1 MTERVLDTA
10 PNNPARQ
17 AIVDLK
23 TTGMPDLFRL
33 ISKASSNEMGFMRST
48 KAFDTGDGVVLQVST
63 LHKGVPAESVAFV
76 PGVRV
81 EEGPDLD
88 TPYVLVN
95 SATGNPV
102 NGHLPLEERVAVVE
116 PDNDEDEGDAPIRA
130 ASRRLVLKVRNTQEL
145 SMHQEQIEA
154 ALRER
159 ECVVAVSE
167 LPHTAFVWN
176 GSVER
181 YEAISAHARSLYGSD
196 VHVARSVGAGGSK
209 GGGDLLINR
218 GVVRVRLGE
227 VVILHPYYVDV
238 CDEHHYVNYFYL
250 HYPHNAIS
258 ELVAEN
264 ARTESSMGATLDAA
278 RRNLSEEKESHADTS
293 RRLADQTQKVAD
305 LSSALINMYGIN
317 LRATG
322 QRSKHLAR
330 QLATLEAHCRC
341 FPKADMLRQ
350 MLGIQYTSAQGKPYE
365 FDASIVDGIGSRY
378 VFHAITP
385 RFYLSTFDSDFPSLA
400 RSIESAINIEVKYD
414 VSREE
419 DVLIF
424 NGHRVDE
431 DGYVIILED
440 TAPKEA
446 AAYNDYIVIE
456 TGKVNYDPDYAP
468 RGRNKAERAAIKH
481 VARVLNG
488 YVSTPSL

>member
-88 TPYVLVN
+88 TPYVLVS

-116 PDNDEDEGDAPIRA
+116 PDNDEDEGDEVAPMPEP
-130 ASRRLVLKVRNTQEL
+130 SRLIQIKKRNIGEL
-145 SMHQEQIEA
+145 SMHQSQMEA
-154 ALRER
+154 ALTER
-159 ECVVAVSE
+159 ECVVAVTE

-176 GSVER
+176 GVPSR
-181 YEAISAHARSLYGSD
+181 YEAIRAHASALYGAEVSIRLAD
-196 VHVARSVGAGGSK
+196 EVNQIASNM
-209 GGGDLLINR
+209 LLINDAVQVR
-218 GVVRVRLGE
+218 IGDVVVLQ
-227 VVILHPYYVDV
+227 PYYVDV
-238 CDEHHYVNYFYL
+238 SSMHRYLKNNYL

-258 ELVAEN
+258 ELVAES

-278 RRNLSEEKESHADTS
+278 RRNLSEEKASHADTS

-330 QLATLEAHCRC
+330 QLATLEAHCTC
-341 FPKADMLRQ
+341 FPKADMLRHI
-350 MLGIQYTSAQGKPYE
+350 LGIQYTSAHGKPYE
-365 FDASIVDGIGSRY
+365 FDASIVDDIGSRY

-414 VSREE
+414 VSRED

-424 NGHRVDE
+424 NGHLVDE
-431 DGYVIILED
+431 DGYIIILED
-440 TAPKEA
+440 TAPKDA
-446 AAYNDYIVIE
+446 VAYNDYIVIE

>member
-63 LHKGVPAESVAFV
+63 LHKGVPAESVTFV
-76 PGVRV
+76 PGVRI
-81 EEGPDLD
+81 ENGPDID
-88 TPYVLVN
+88 TPYMLVN
-95 SATGNPV
+95 ATNGKPV
-102 NGHLPLEERVAVVE
+102 NCNLPLEERIVAVL
-116 PDNDEDEGDAPIRA
+116 PDSDEDAAPIQA
-130 ASRRLVLKVRNTQEL
+130 VSRRLMLKVRNTEEL
-145 SMHQEQIEA
+145 SMHQAQMEA

-176 GSVER
+176 GTPSR
-181 YEAISAHARSLYGSD
+181 YEAVRAHALSLYGSD
-196 VHVARSVGAGGSK
+196 VKVSRSEGAGSNKGS
-209 GGGDLLINR
+209 GDLLINR
-218 GVVRVRLGE
+218 GIVRVRLGE

-258 ELVAEN
+258 ELVAES

-278 RRNLSEEKESHADTS
+278 RRNLSEEKASHADTS
-293 RRLADQTQKVAD
+293 RRLADQTQKVTD

-330 QLATLEAHCRC
+330 QLATLEAHCKC

-350 MLGIQYTSAQGKPYE
+350 MLGIQYTSAHGKPYE
-365 FDASIVDGIGSRY
+365 FDASIVDDIGSRY

-440 TAPKEA
+440 TAPKDA
-446 AAYNDYIVIE
+446 VAYNDYIVIE
-456 TGKVNYDPDYAP
+456 AGKVNYDPDYEP

-488 YVSTPSL
+488 YVSAPPL